1 MARSTSYNSVLERAK
16 AWNSNQNNGKSVL
29 QRAKEWDNEQKKDVP
44 VFNIQTSYG
53 SRPVYQAE
61 YKKMVKARQAE
72 LEEERKQQRQNE
84 MDEHGI
90 NTPGLISIYNQQK
103 DLEDYK
109 NALQRAGMR
118 NVMESELYKS
128 GGKMDYNPAELK
140 LKIGANKVAQDKIQE
155 KIENENNIINNQGRE
170 ENDPAVVTAKKT
182 LETLQGQLAET
193 QKQGEEIQSTR
204 KIWNAMDGLFNPN
217 RATEE
222 TAQRLQEGLA
232 NNAQKG
238 YQPIP
243 QVLNKEAAYM
253 WHMTYV
259 PQDTGSADYIQWL
272 EDGAKLGLYDKKDL
286 NAMIAQSGEETPFQK
301 YQALPYEKKNWW
313 MKTNDSAEKL
323 AINSMNAAKEYIKNH
338 PYSANRGKYEE
349 LLKYYEGLL
358 GTAEES
364 IAAHDNE
371 QETQIRG
378 RLGNLNSIEL
388 IWPGEPIQYLTGRN
402 AEYNNDTNYKMWA
415 DEAFYD
421 AVMGQGAYNEM
432 LEYNDANQKNR
443 ELDEEL
449 DRKLDEAWTAFEEGR
464 KDDIYNI
471 LTGNEKSLADYLSE
485 RDYANDK
492 LGETQAELK
501 KYDRY
506 DEKQAQYSDLEGS
519 GEYIPENDRGNTS
532 LVKYATKENPNA
544 RPTPITTDTNDVHRI
559 YSFINEGNEYN
570 AYIQWASTS
579 GDPNKIAVS
588 GAYSR
593 ALMMDPGEI
602 ERFNKLYNAG
612 KYNEAAAYFQG
623 LKFALDDR
631 YSEYEKIEQSEEA
644 RKYPVMS
651 SAESLVAELFA
662 GPAGIARTFAGA
674 AGDEQ
679 VENPNSVWYAGTRYN
694 ENTQQAI
701 ADMIGGT
708 GGKFYLQGMNTLRN
722 MMNVAAV
729 SAMNITGPWTGA
741 AGLAMFATQIYQ
753 DQTYKYLKETND
765 YNKAC
770 SYALLDAM
778 LETAEEMLPYEAIM
792 SGGPN
797 ILLSWLKNSLSEA
810 GEELT
815 GATLGNA
822 IEGLIKGRNEWEAR
836 RDQIYN
842 EGGYTDSN
850 GQWVQIDKTNVNDA
864 MKQAQTQAMREK
876 GQQIIE
882 NTLAGFVGGGLGA
895 GYGVAQ
901 EYINTQKAG
910 QQIRSTNNII
920 EGKTGADQLLELAS
934 GMKEGTKSKAIAE
947 DLLKKAGEGNKIS
960 NYKLGYLTRTMAEE
974 SGEQVAEI
982 AGEVIERDIREELAE
997 AGATPEYVEEAAPV
1011 LAESVMNG
1019 GKMNKAEVSIVAK
1032 DERGKVLLESWLSN
1046 DSTKQ
1051 QETEEKV
1058 KEDGGEAALK
1068 ANKAVRELM
1077 TGNARVFN
1085 VVPGS
1090 IESLRS
1096 AARVAEE
1103 RDVQK
1108 ASGHRTETGLDA
1120 IVNNEIVQV
1129 IAKNGDQYTIQHEN
1143 GTTEQVNAAAV
1154 KAADDSIAMLMAY
1167 AESNGKG
1174 VDDATFDALA
1184 AGIQANK
1191 GMSSSAYISD
1201 WMNAYLQYRTNGKPQ
1216 NSKLTQE
1223 TLQNIQQHAQRMTA
1237 QWDQE
1242 RLTKGQQKVTP
1253 GQGTVTF
1260 EGAGYGTEEWNQ
1272 KTRKAGTKIRQQVR
1286 LLAEI
1291 GTRLGNRIEIINDSS
1306 KKGVYGWEDK
1316 TGTIVINIG
1325 ATDSTNDSRH
1335 VLTVAAHELTH
1346 WLEQNSPEQYKEL
1359 RNYVFDSLRKQNVNL
1374 AQRVNQKIN
1383 IYRGYNQELGVN
1395 EALAEIVADACD
1407 QVLTNENVAKELQ
1420 AENPKLYQKIKGF
1433 AKDFVQRLTKSTR
1446 NEKGEVI
1453 TEDSFESRMLK
1464 NGGQEVLDEI
1474 ARIWMGARREAIGR
1488 QSEQQVT
1495 QEQAEEM
1502 LQEALDNPKASFS
1515 LEEPIEATKDG
1526 LVAVHNLTEN
1536 QLLDTLTEG
1545 GITAPS
1551 TAIVYAAMGHE
1562 KYGPISVV
1570 FYKDAIDPKNS
1581 GANKVYGAD
1590 AWTPTRGNAQIYT
1603 KLDYDEMAK
1612 VRSQL
1617 ENILKGKDVVRW
1629 RSDAINWIN
1638 QYLYE
1643 DSTKDTVDDMIDKA
1657 YRQNGMI
1664 MAYLTQKGE
1673 TVEPEYIEE
1682 RVHDEVTPGRE
1693 DLYTSIL
1700 NELDKTGMLQQ
1711 FMDDMENMS
1720 GNAML
1725 EKYKDVL
1732 AGIDNEIMN
1741 KIVNNYIKDSTD
1753 SFTKRVFLRWLHGA
1767 RYYEMDGRQI
1777 KTKQVYDEYATA
1789 NKAKESV
1796 NKEDFG
1802 KWVRGLIANVRG
1814 KRGVYNGKEIFT
1826 RSGSRHTFEYLHDEP
1841 TAENIVNAMYANHER
1856 KGGEAGGATGLMAKA
1871 SKEYK
1876 SIDEIRE
1883 DAANRLKKL
1892 DDEEYKQIV
1901 KELDNQIDNFLEN
1914 VTKSG
1919 KYDWGTIREELIAAG
1934 GEYARAGEDAVR
1946 RYFRRE
1952 NINLTENQMKTA
1964 LDMMKQ
1970 AQEIPA
1976 SYFEAKP
1983 ERVVGFDEI
1992 AEVILPESS
2001 STELLNALDQ
2011 REIAYTKYDGTE
2023 EDRLAKLNSVEGA
2036 QFSVKETTDGTR
2048 FVNVDTDQ
2056 DIFDGHSVDEY
2067 PAIAQRYIKEHFMG
2081 KVIGDE
2087 SNRAFVNSK
2096 SAGEYAYP
2104 ASQRSKGYKENAA
2117 DKMRASTELDNIVA
2131 TATNKRNNG
2140 YDSDHPE
2147 FPGGFNLYDVYIAFN
2162 SDTPDK
2168 GRMFTGTLNIGV
2180 DKEGRQRFYDVTKL
2194 KSVDLARW
2202 LKQHGNAADQST
2214 DQSSNKTINQKKLSV
2229 KEERDADYMAAVN
2242 RGDMETAQR
2251 MVDEAAKKAGY
2262 TVRGD
2267 HGTVSKYFT
2276 VFDRRY
2282 GNAEGDWGK
2291 GFYFTNST
2299 ADVNRNYAN
2308 EYGADLIVKINRLA
2322 DEMYN
2327 SGDYDEYAFE
2337 ELEEKAREQ
2346 IVSGEPRVIQAALRM
2361 ENPVY
2366 IGGPNETF
2374 FDYNEEYDE
2383 ENDEYGEPEGSL
2395 IDFIEALNDVL
2406 SEYEW
2411 ANVDTSNIYTEGMDY
2426 GGLRA
2431 SDLEKMAKEL
2441 VLDIEDNEGK
2451 LAGNEIVR
2459 EAFERAGYDG
2469 IVDNTVAQKF
2479 GNRSGRKIGMVGVNE
2494 NTTHYIVFSPEQ
2506 IKVTDPVTYDDAGN
2520 VIPLSER
2527 FNPEQKDIR
2536 YSVREMEKT
2545 YNSLNIAPDV
2555 YFKGTMEQIDEAEA
2569 AQASRAEEFKRL
2581 IDNNEFM
2588 ALEFVKKDGR
2598 REILHR
2604 STRPGV
2610 KYQLSYIGSDGVPNM
2625 HESYGRIAGM
2635 DNGKEN
2641 VHSMDEL
2648 YRHFVNENMRSDL
2661 KFNVLEDRNEERDA
2675 GRKFSLKEPDMEIN
2689 RWMMGLTESSLRT
2702 TQEKMLWKQYKETAT
2717 SLDMTRRFMREIQ
2730 AKIDA
2735 INKKEKQ
2742 TEYDRFELKKLE
2754 GQLANWEAKR
2764 DQYEKQLLKAM
2775 EDEGY
2780 AAIMFRER
2788 DKMENLVNGRTEDE
2802 VRQTIDAITAELE
2815 TLQEEMNAQNEKLK
2829 ELAGKESVQR
2839 IRQQLNSAGL
2849 RRIAANLKAET
2860 GSTLQNKEIENRLAL
2875 MALKMKQGKTD
2886 NAEIM
2891 ELADMLISSVK
2902 PYYDSYV
2909 LDEMRGMTI
2918 ALNEKELAE
2927 LKNRGMTV
2935 RDLQQELT
2943 GTGIRIVAK
2952 GPNSIDKN
2960 WGELTGLFAS
2970 LDKEAAPGNMLW
2982 GADPYN
2988 GRAGI
2993 MDLIEGEI
3001 AAQQQA
3007 KPNMDQVAA
3016 MVVNA
3021 AADLIPEIVSDAKS
3035 MQLIRDTMQFIGE
3048 INASTDTLDNIN
3060 NMMDRLKKKSAS
3072 AKRTLGDMENR
3083 IVDAIEYNNT
3093 LAAQSDVT
3101 NWKQER
3107 ARLVE
3112 RLKSE
3117 HTQAMLREQAKYRLK
3132 IERYKQAQ
3140 DMMADNQSL
3149 RRDIH
3154 MDIQKIRKLL
3164 MNETDTNNIPE
3175 NVKALA
3181 REMVLM
3187 IAKNDLIYDRKVT
3200 AIDGKELQET
3210 YRKIKEWN
3218 KRDGEFTIDDL
3229 QMISDPEAQE
3239 MVAEALAD
3247 IEEGLE
3253 LYNNKAKL
3261 GNDVI
3266 VNLNWL
3272 KSALTKV
3279 QEGVARI
3286 TRIIESQQSISIRG
3300 REIAVGR
3307 AAQNVINDLRKSKRK
3322 GEWQGFGAKGI
3333 TAANRSIIYGNT
3345 TPVYFFKNLRNQ
3357 GIDVLWDGFKDAEN
3371 RNGLLINQA
3380 RDFMAKLAEKY
3391 HYDQWDHNKKYTVTL
3406 NNMPVKMS
3414 LENMMAM
3421 VATWNRE
3428 QLEGPEESRHM
3439 KKGGVYI
3446 EDEIQDKGK
3455 PHREK
3460 KIQKAR
3466 RVTAGNIQEIESMLT
3481 DEQKAYIA
3489 DVVSYLSNE
3498 MSELGNEASM
3508 NMYGIRKYNEK
3519 YYFPMKI
3526 WDGVKSA
3533 RSDKGISGTTDNRIA
3548 RKGWSKRR
3556 KHKAA
3561 NALVIGKFT
3570 DTAVQHMEEMINYNT
3585 FAPVIEGMNKVLN
3598 WQDKEEMEITDE
3610 GEAAY
3615 NARNVRVMFQEAYGK
3630 EALRYLEDWMKDLQ
3644 GGVTQDQRKTMR
3656 DRLISVFKKNA
3667 VAGSLSV
3674 TLQQPLS
3681 MIRAAMMIN
3690 PKYLAASLSPK
3701 YWKGS
3706 YREMMENSGIA
3717 VIKQMGRFDMNF
3729 GQSARDWI
3737 APKTKGNAYEKVSDI
3752 LTAAPQIADTMTW
3765 TRMWS
3770 AVKMEQAAEHP
3781 DMDTGSK
3788 EFMDL
3793 VAERFNEVM
3802 RRTQV
3807 YDSILTKSSNMRSQ
3821 ALSMKIITS
3830 FMAEPTLSLNVL
3842 ADAVMNAGEKGGKA
3856 NIAKAAATFMLSAI
3870 AQAAFKGFMGAG
3882 RSPDEKK
3889 TATENL
3895 LNKILYNLISE
3906 ANPISLIPGYSDL
3919 IEVLKNGELK
3929 DDAMGVI
3936 GKLKT
3941 IYTTAQNAL
3950 KPEEGKEWHRIIEDT
3965 AGQLAQL
3972 FTNIPAKNLMRDG
3985 RAIYNWISGAKFA
3998 DRKTSNAVLK
4008 YQAEASMM
4016 TADNLIGTVN
4026 SWLGEAGYKTTNKA
4040 YYGRM
4045 FDAMQRG
4052 NNQEAEDI
4060 KEYLTLAKGADKKAI
4075 ESGLRTQAK
4084 EKLDAAQS
4092 SDWMIDNGLMEDGGT
4107 ITTQYKK
4114 GEITAAEAKRLY
4126 KKQDPKLTDDEI
4138 WWKIDRADYYKE
4150 TGHTESGYY
4159 YRLEDAVNDNKAAE
4173 IQKVVKDLLAHGI
4186 TKEKIKNKLSDW
4198 KQAYLEA
4205 DSAGKVKIRDALQK
4219 AYRAAGYTTEDANK
4233 AIEKWKKDAEKKK

>member
-29 QRAKEWDNEQKKDVP
+29 QRAKEWDNEQKKNVP

-53 SRPVYQAE
+53 YRPVYQEE

-128 GGKMDYNPAELK
+128 AGKMEYNPAELK

-272 EDGAKLGLYDKKDL
+272 EDGAKLGLYDQKDL
-286 NAMIAQSGEETPFQK
+286 NAMLSQSGRTT
-301 YQALPYEKKNWW
+301 PYEEYKSLDDKQTSGAWDYRYGEGLKNIIGL
-313 MKTNDSAEKL
+313 DSAWNYGDTYNYESGRTRL
-323 AINSMNAAKEYIKNH
+323 
-338 PYSANRGKYEE
+338 EE
-349 LLKYYEGLL
+349 LLKHYQGLF
-358 GTAEES
+358 GTAEDK

-378 RLGNLNSIEL
+378 RLENLNNGIEL
-388 IWPGEPIQYLTGRN
+388 QLPGEATEYLTERN
-402 AEYNNDTNYKMWA
+402 DQYRTNTDYRMLA

-421 AVMGQGAYNEM
+421 AIMGQGAYNEM

-471 LTGNEKSLADYLSE
+471 LTGNEKSLADYISE
-485 RDYANDK
+485 HDYANDK
-492 LGETQAELK
+492 IGETEAELK
-501 KYDRY
+501 KIEKFDEILSGYEGIDGADYD
-506 DEKQAQYSDLEGS
+506 
-519 GEYIPENDRGNTS
+519 PELDRGRETLWTYDDEYHDPNV
-532 LVKYATKENPNA
+532 LYATPF
-544 RPTPITTDTNDVHRI
+544 TNDVHRI
-559 YSFINEGNEYN
+559 YSFINKGKEYQAYLDFVAGGNVDN
-570 AYIQWASTS
+570 ARISEAYGKTALLSGKMKRKFNDLYRQKRYDEASAFLDS
-579 GDPNKIAVS
+579 LSVYLNDM
-588 GAYSR
+588 YS
-593 ALMMDPGEI
+593 D
-602 ERFNKLYNAG
+602 
-612 KYNEAAAYFQG
+612 
-623 LKFALDDR
+623 
-631 YSEYEKIEQSEEA
+631 YEKINTEELA
-644 RKYPVMS
+644 KQLPVTS
-651 SAESLVAELFA
+651 SAYALGSELVS
-662 GPAGIARTFAGA
+662 GPAGIARTFAGV
-674 AGDEQ
+674 AGDKS
-679 VENPNSVWYAGTRYN
+679 VEDPNSAWYASTRKS
-694 ENTQQAI
+694 EQIQQGI
-701 ADMIGGT
+701 ADEIGGI

-722 MMNVAAV
+722 MMNVASV

-770 SYALLDAM
+770 SYALLDAA

-947 DLLKKAGEGNKIS
+947 DLLKLAGEGKKIS

-982 AGEVIERDIREELAE
+982 AGEVIERDIREELTE

-1032 DERGKVLLESWLSN
+1032 DERGKVLLESWLSD
-1046 DSTKQ
+1046 DSTKP
-1051 QETEEKV
+1051 QETEKKI
-1058 KEDGGEAALK
+1058 KEAGGEAALK
-1068 ANKAVRELM
+1068 ANKAVRELI

-1090 IESLRS
+1090 IESLRDN
-1096 AARVAEE
+1096 ARVAEE

-1129 IAKNGDQYTIQHEN
+1129 IAKKGDQYTIQNEN

-1174 VDDATFDALA
+1174 VSDATFDALA

-1201 WMNAYLQYRTNGKPQ
+1201 WMNAYLQYRTNGQPQ

-1242 RLTKGQQKVTP
+1242 RLAKEQPKVTP

-1260 EGAGYGTEEWNQ
+1260 EGARYGTEEWNQ
-1272 KTRKAGTKIRQQVR
+1272 KTRKAGTRIRQQVG

-1291 GTRLGNRIEIINDSS
+1291 GTRLGNRIEIINDRS
-1306 KKGVYGWEDK
+1306 KDGVYGWEDK

-1420 AENPKLYQKIKGF
+1420 AENQNLYQKIKGF

-1453 TEDSFESRMLK
+1453 TDDSFESRMIK

-1488 QSEQQVT
+1488 QSEQQT
-1495 QEQAEEM
+1495 TEQQAEEM

-1526 LVAVHNLTEN
+1526 LVAVHNLNEN
-1536 QLLDTLTEG
+1536 KLLKTMKLG
-1545 GITAPS
+1545 GFPFPS
-1551 TAIVYAAMGHE
+1551 VAIVRAAMGFT
-1562 KYGPISVV
+1562 KYGEISVV
-1570 FYKDAIDPKNS
+1570 FGRNTIDPKTS
-1581 GANKVYGAD
+1581 RYNKVYGGD
-1590 AWTPTRGNAQIYT
+1590 AWTPVYPSVEY
-1603 KLDYDEMAK
+1603 KLD
-1612 VRSQL
+1612 
-1617 ENILKGKDVVRW
+1617 
-1629 RSDAINWIN
+1629 
-1638 QYLYE
+1638 
-1643 DSTKDTVDDMIDKA
+1643 TKK
-1657 YRQNGMI
+1657 
-1664 MAYLTQKGE
+1664 
-1673 TVEPEYIEE
+1673 
-1682 RVHDEVTPGRE
+1682 
-1693 DLYTSIL
+1693 
-1700 NELDKTGMLQQ
+1700 LDKTMQRIIKMLPET
-1711 FMDDMENMS
+1711 FRNKANLVDLYETN
-1720 GNAML
+1720 
-1725 EKYKDVL
+1725 L
-1732 AGIDNEIMN
+1732 APNINRKKGEPNVAEAIGSEAKKWMRIAYMQDTGKNID
-1741 KIVNNYIKDSTD
+1741 YP
-1753 SFTKRVFLRWLHGA
+1753 
-1767 RYYEMDGRQI
+1767 
-1777 KTKQVYDEYATA
+1777 TKQEDLDTRRGYSNEQVVNIANILGRELVEEAMSEHDPWSWAIKHPEVVEQIRTELNEGWRKKFKGDKNSRLAKLDMYAKDNFGPANAEYILRGADRYFKNGIRETTDIDA
-1789 NKAKESV
+1789 LDKTLKETI
-1796 NKEDFG
+1796 NEEEFN
-1802 KWVRGLIANVRG
+1802 KWVNDLFSGIIV
-1814 KRGVYNGKEIFT
+1814 KRGIRNNKNYYTDYGNP
-1826 RSGSRHTFEYLHDEP
+1826 RSWDQLHDEE
-1841 TAENIVNAMYANHER
+1841 TLENVVKIMRAQED
-1856 KGGEAGGATGLMAKA
+1856 KGENTFWGQSAIKA
-1871 SKEYK
+1871 RGTKDFK
-1876 SIDEIRE
+1876 SIDEIRKSKGQ
-1883 DAANRLKKL
+1883 LQQL
-1892 DDEEYKQIV
+1892 SDEEYSEKIQEIGAQFS
-1901 KELDNQIDNFLEN
+1901 ELQDEL
-1914 VTKSG
+1914 
-1919 KYDWGTIREELIAAG
+1919 YDKREKNILIA
-1934 GEYARAGEDAVR
+1934 RDRVIDAIADVVNTSNTTAA
-1946 RYFRRE
+1946 
-1952 NINLTENQMKTA
+1952 NISRGMKEWGYNLTPEQALKIEQLMKDISNMPTT
-1964 LDMMKQ
+1964 
-1970 AQEIPA
+1970 
-1976 SYFEAKP
+1976 YFEAKP
-1983 ERVVGFDEI
+1983 KRAVDFGEVLRVIMPENTSDE
-1992 AEVILPESS
+1992 LK
-2001 STELLNALDQ
+2001 NALNE
-2011 REIAYTKYDGTE
+2011 RNIPYETYDGTD

-2036 QFSVKETTDGTR
+2036 QFSVRET
-2048 FVNVDTDQ
+2048 
-2056 DIFDGHSVDEY
+2056 
-2067 PAIAQRYIKEHFMG
+2067 
-2081 KVIGDE
+2081 
-2087 SNRAFVNSK
+2087 
-2096 SAGEYAYP
+2096 
-2104 ASQRSKGYKENAA
+2104 
-2117 DKMRASTELDNIVA
+2117 
-2131 TATNKRNNG
+2131 
-2140 YDSDHPE
+2140 
-2147 FPGGFNLYDVYIAFN
+2147 
-2162 SDTPDK
+2162 
-2168 GRMFTGTLNIGV
+2168 
-2180 DKEGRQRFYDVTKL
+2180 
-2194 KSVDLARW
+2194 
-2202 LKQHGNAADQST
+2202 
-2214 DQSSNKTINQKKLSV
+2214 
-2229 KEERDADYMAAVN
+2229 DADYMAAVN
-2242 RGDMETAQR
+2242 KGDMQ
-2251 MVDEAAKKAGY
+2251 
-2262 TVRGD
+2262 
-2267 HGTVSKYFT
+2267 
-2276 VFDRRY
+2276 
-2282 GNAEGDWGK
+2282 
-2291 GFYFTNST
+2291 
-2299 ADVNRNYAN
+2299 
-2308 EYGADLIVKINRLA
+2308 
-2322 DEMYN
+2322 
-2327 SGDYDEYAFE
+2327 
-2337 ELEEKAREQ
+2337 KAREVLENYAARKGYVRAYHGTNDFGFTQFDMDRSQNQ
-2346 IVSGEPRVIQAALRM
+2346 IFVAYDRGVSETYVEGDGYYAAIRDISTRDFDAEKATNKELAQFIKRYGLSGYNREEIKEVNYLTQAEYIKKMQEAGRRPRANDFNGVFEIVYTDDFAEAL
-2361 ENPVY
+2361 PF
-2366 IGGPNETF
+2366 GDP
-2374 FDYNEEYDE
+2374 EEYI
-2383 ENDEYGEPEGSL
+2383 S
-2395 IDFIEALNDVL
+2395 
-2406 SEYEW
+2406 
-2411 ANVDTSNIYTEGMDY
+2411 YT
-2426 GGLRA
+2426 
-2431 SDLEKMAKEL
+2431 MAKEEIKENLTGEGGMYQLFVHPGKEL
-2441 VLDIEDNEGK
+2441 VIDADGEDWNRIPFEGK
-2451 LAGNEIVR
+2451 EYKTRELAEIAR
-2459 EAFERAGYDG
+2459 ERGYDSLRINNVEDSGGSGQGSGFGDIG
-2469 IVDNTVAQKF
+2469 IF
-2479 GNRSGRKIGMVGVNE
+2479 
-2494 NTTHYIVFSPEQ
+2494 FSQ
-2506 IKVTDPVTYDDAGN
+2506 QDVKSADTITYDDAGN

-2536 YSVREMEKT
+2536 YSVKEENREYMQAVRADDETKQRAIIKQAAEENGFDTSEYAYHGTDSFGFTTFDMGMSQDTIFVAYNPNMAATYTDKGVIKPISKAVQMAPEYRNMRKLDAEDLAKYAKT
-2545 YNSLNIAPDV
+2545 VIKKWNGGEVLDIQYTPAPGDWGLDERFELKIKPMVPWEPETIGLRRFELYEHIKNIVNPN
-2555 YFKGTMEQIDEAEA
+2555 GEAEGIY
-2569 AQASRAEEFKRL
+2569 QL
-2581 IDNNEFM
+2581 Y
-2588 ALEFVKKDGR
+2588 
-2598 REILHR
+2598 
-2604 STRPGV
+2604 TRPGKQLKV
-2610 KYQLSYIGSDGVPNM
+2610 NARGNLWREIPFVMYGQPQITADGWYSYEESFDKEKYERNRLHYPTALTREIAEKAREWGYDSVRIYNVHDDGGRNPSVEKTGSDVDMGI
-2625 HESYGRIAGM
+2625 SGDIAIFFNNK
-2635 DNGKEN
+2635 DVKSADP
-2641 VHSMDEL
+2641 VTYDDEGNIIPPS
-2648 YRHFVNENMRSDL
+2648 RRFTDDSNDIR
-2661 KFNVLEDRNEERDA
+2661 
-2675 GRKFSLKEPDMEIN
+2675 FSLKEPDMEIN

-2735 INKKEKQ
+2735 IDKKEKQ

-3117 HTQAMLREQAKYRLK
+3117 HTQAMLREQAKYRMK

-3164 MNETDTNNIPE
+3164 MNETDTKNIPE

-3239 MVAEALAD
+3239 MVADALAD

-3286 TRIIESQQSISIRG
+3286 TRIIESQQSINIRG

-3307 AAQNVINDLRKSKRK
+3307 AAQNVINDLNKSKRK

-3345 TPVYFFKNLRNQ
+3345 TPVYFFKNLRNR

-3391 HYDQWDHNKKYTVTL
+3391 HYDQWDHNKRYTVTL

-3428 QLEGPEESRHM
+3428 QMEGPEESRHM

-3460 KIQKAR
+3460 IQQKAR
-3466 RVTAGNIQEIESMLT
+3466 RVTADNIREIESMLT

-3519 YYFPMKI
+3519 YYYPMKV

-3681 MIRAAMMIN
+3681 IIRAAMMIN

-3737 APKTKGNAYEKVSDI
+3737 APKTKGSAYEKVSDI
-3752 LTAAPQIADTMTW
+3752 LTAAPQLADTMTW

-3770 AVKMEQAAEHP
+3770 AVKIEQAAEHP
-3781 DMDTGSK
+3781 GMDTGSK

-3842 ADAVMNAGEKGGKA
+3842 ADAVMNAGEKGGKT

-3870 AQAAFKGFMGAG
+3870 AQAAFKGFLGAG

-3889 TATENL
+3889 TAAENL

-4008 YQAEASMM
+4008 YQAEASLM

-4060 KEYLTLAKGADKKAI
+4060 KEYLTLAKGADEKAI